1 MAIYNNRAAV
11 YLIIR
16 REKEVAIIPHLYIY
30 RKVRFDKKEN
40 HISMVSSTL
49 EVLLDSSTNI

>member
-1 MAIYNNRAAV
+1 MAIYNNQAAV

-16 REKEVAIIPHLYIY
+16 RKKEVAIIPHLYIS
-30 RKVRFDKKEN
+30 RKVRFDKKEK